1 MTPIGEKVNLS
12 YIYCWYR
19 TIVIEHLGK
28 MIGHFRVG
36 TQNMKHF
43 RQVRRLVVELFRPIN
58 YLVKLPKQRKRTN
71 CFNRDKTT

>member
-36 TQNMKHF
+36 TQNMNHF
-43 RQVRRLVVELFRPIN
+43 R
-58 YLVKLPKQRKRTN
+58 
-71 CFNRDKTT
+71 